1 MEHEKWLEER
11 RKGIGG
17 SDAAKVLGY
26 SRWGGPFSV
35 YQDKVNGIRDDVS
48 DLEAVHFG
56 TVLEEVVAREFAER
70 AGLKV
75 HRLNRIVTS
84 PEHPFMLANID
95 RKISGQNVGLEC
107 KTANAR
113 KAEEWKD
120 DELPTEY
127 YVQMQ
132 HYCAVMGWEGCWVA
146 CLIGGQRFVYKFV
159 PRNDEFIAGMV
170 AGEREFW
177 EGHVIPR
184 IPPAPGAF
192 DTVSV
197 PQTAEEM
204 LTPTDE
210 DMDIARELAEL
221 KNILD
226 TVEARKDALENQLKA
241 RIGSAAGIEGVATFR
256 QSRGR
261 AKTDWEGVC
270 RELNPGP
277 ELIQKYTATVEG
289 PRRFL
294 FKFKKEAV

>member
-1 MEHEKWLEER
+1 MEREKWLEAR

-35 YQDKVNGIRDDVS
+35 YQDKVNGVHE
-48 DLEAVHFG
+48 DLGDIEAVHFG

-70 AGLKV
+70 EGLKV
-75 HRLNRIVTS
+75 HRINNIITS

-113 KAEEWKD
+113 RAEEWKD

-127 YVQMQ
+127 YVQVQ
-132 HYCAVMGWEGCWVA
+132 HYCAVRGWEGCWVA
-146 CLIGGQRFVYKFV
+146 CLIGGQHFVHKFV
-159 PRNDEFIAGMV
+159 PRSEDFIKEMI

-177 EGHVIPR
+177 EGHVVPR
-184 IPPAPGAF
+184 IPPKLGAF
-192 DTVSV
+192 DVVNV

-204 LTPTDE
+204 LAPTPE
-210 DMDIARELAEL
+210 DLDTARELAEVL
-221 KNILD
+221 GFLSQL
-226 TVEARKDALENQLKA
+226 EERKDALENALKA
-241 RIGSAAGIEGVATFR
+241 RIGSAAGLEGVATFR
-256 QSRGR
+256 KSKDR

-270 RELNPGP
+270 KELSPSA
-277 ELIQKYTATVEG
+277 ELIQKHTETVEG
-289 PRRFL
+289 TRRFL
-294 FKFKKEAV
+294 FKFKKEAA